1 MVIDED
7 KDNCNSLLSNPSN
20 INNQDYSNVHNYWV
34 RRKKNHNVVTYK
46 VAHLWD
52 YWYLLLLFVT
62 KKRKHCT
69 LIILQS
75 LVDMIQLWMI
85 TNTLSEWILSS
96 RSVRKG
102 RQLEVSEALTS
113 VYFDTDE
120 SISSGGGSCHGWSR
134 ETKSLQL
141 SMLCYSLQLSVKS
154 QTTSWLSHVNDN
166 ASLELSFIT

>member
-1 MVIDED
+1 MCTTTEW
-7 KDNCNSLLSNPSN
+7 NA
-20 INNQDYSNVHNYWV
+20 
-34 RRKKNHNVVTYK
+34 KKNHNVVTYE

-69 LIILQS
+69 LIILQTAIKS

-96 RSVRKG
+96 QSDRRG
-102 RQLEVSEALTS
+102 RRLEVSEALTS

-154 QTTSWLSHVNDN
+154 QTISWLSHVNDN

>member
-1 MVIDED
+1 MRIRIIAILV
-7 KDNCNSLLSNPSN
+7 SNPSN

-69 LIILQS
+69 LIILQTAIKS

-85 TNTLSEWILSS
+85 TNTLSEWILSIQS
-96 RSVRKG
+96 DRGGKR
-102 RQLEVSEALTS
+102 LEVSEALTS
-113 VYFDTDE
+113 VYFDTNE
-120 SISSGGGSCHGWSR
+120 TISSGGGSCHGWSR
-134 ETKSLQL
+134 KTKSLQL

-154 QTTSWLSHVNDN
+154 QTTS
-166 ASLELSFIT
+166 